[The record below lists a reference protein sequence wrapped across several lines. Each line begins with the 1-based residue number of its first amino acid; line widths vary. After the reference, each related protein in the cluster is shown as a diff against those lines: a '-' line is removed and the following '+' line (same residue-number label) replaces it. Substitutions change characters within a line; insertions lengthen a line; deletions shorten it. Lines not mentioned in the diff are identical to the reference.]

1 MAKINPEFLEL
12 LTEANPQD
20 FYDCLK
26 ENFESKDQEQHYR
39 MLAELYY
46 NDKNHYKCL
55 SAGCKAAMILYLAL
69 GR

>member
-12 LTEANPQD
+12 LNQADPKD
-20 FYDCLK
+20 FYECIK
-26 ENFESKDQEQHYR
+26 ENFEAEDQEKHYK

-46 NDKNHYKCL
+46 NDKAHYKCL
-55 SAGCKAAMILYLAL
+55 SAGCKAAMILYLSL